1 VSQTAD
7 VLVIGA
13 GIIGGSIAFHPL
25 DRDPRLRVV
34 VLEKESTPGTGATS
48 KATGA
53 QVPGFHVG
61 CGFSG
66 RGFMH
71 AALSLDRFAAGGLR
85 AEANML

>member
-13 GIIGGSIAFHPL
+13 GIIGGSIAFHL
-25 DRDPRLRVV
+25 LERDPRLR
-34 VLEKESTPGTGATS
+34 ATS

-53 QVPGFHVG
+53 QVPGFHVA

-66 RGFMH
+66 HGFMH

-85 AEANML
+85 AEANMF